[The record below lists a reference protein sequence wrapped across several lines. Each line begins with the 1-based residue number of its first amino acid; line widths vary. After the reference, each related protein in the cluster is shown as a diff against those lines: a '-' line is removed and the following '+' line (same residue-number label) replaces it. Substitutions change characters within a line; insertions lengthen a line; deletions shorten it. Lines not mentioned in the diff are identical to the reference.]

1 MALQCEHCQKT
12 FPNNTSLYRHKHR
25 EHNTSTLLL
34 VNHDHKK
41 MDGNTNTTRKR
52 PIRSQQDVI
61 PITSGR
67 KKTRALD
74 GSVYADGTAITEK
87 HAHRNE
93 KRVDTDV
100 KPSPPT
106 LDLQNDDELQIID
119 EYNSNEEND
128 DQLTITD
135 QYDDDGQSD
144 DNLIIVDEFNDS
156 NQRNTANDYKKKYL
170 ECLKAHQ
177 SHRAKFLKKV
187 AMLSSNHKVNIE
199 RTKRQ
204 LYDQC
209 QEKIAKLKKFHERQ
223 MSDLEDLLKARHD
236 DTIQDLTKGHDKVVN
251 DLKNAHKKELDHYEE
266 NFQKRLKLLDDQIK
280 AMQKNDEDLS
290 SLSKAIFNCTTMEE
304 IFEIQK
310 LVNNH
315 QLDRVIQN
323 HLPTL
328 QNMFLSLSYGILPI
342 CQPQRAKVTDD
353 QREVVE
359 RIQMASPQ
367 TAKKILLQNRADI
380 INLFTIIKNSIK
392 LARDS
397 YNRYGLPS

>member
-25 EHNTSTLLL
+25 EHNKSTLLL

-41 MDGNTNTTRKR
+41 MNGNTARKR
-52 PIRSQQDVI
+52 PISSQPDGSRSL
-61 PITSGR
+61 SGR

-74 GSVYADGTAITEK
+74 DSGYADRTAIIEK
-87 HAHRNE
+87 YTRPDE
-93 KRVDTDV
+93 KPVDTDP
-100 KPSPPT
+100 KPSPPK
-106 LDLQNDDELQIID
+106 LDPQNDDELQIID
-119 EYNSNEEND
+119 EYNADEEND

-144 DNLIIVDEFNDS
+144 DNLIIVDEYNDN
-156 NQRNTANDYKKKYL
+156 NQRNDYKKKYL

-177 SHRAKFLKKV
+177 LQRAKFLKKV
-187 AMLSSNHKVNIE
+187 AVLSSNHKANLE
-199 RTKRQ
+199 RTKKQ

-209 QEKIAKLKKFHERQ
+209 QEKIDKLKKFHERQ

-236 DTIQDLTKGHDKVVN
+236 DAIQDLTKGHDKVVN
-251 DLKNAHKKELDHYEE
+251 DLKAAHKKELDDYEE
-266 NFQKRLKLLDDQIK
+266 NCQKQLKLLNDQIK

-342 CQPQRAKVTDD
+342 CQPQRDKVTDD
-353 QREVVE
+353 QRDVVE
-359 RIQMASPQ
+359 RIQTASPQ